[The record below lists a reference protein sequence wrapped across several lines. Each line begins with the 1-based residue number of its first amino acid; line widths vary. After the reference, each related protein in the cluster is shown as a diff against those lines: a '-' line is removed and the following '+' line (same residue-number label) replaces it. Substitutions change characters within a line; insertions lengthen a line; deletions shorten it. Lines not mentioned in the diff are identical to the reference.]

1 MCVLCGYA
9 VQTKSLVALEELL
22 QEIRPKYLRPK
33 HFIRVKGA
41 KMSEQEKDEFD
52 AVSRRTTVMQHH
64 CSMWAMYS
72 CIELLS
78 CAIWRITR
86 TSRSS

>member
-1 MCVLCGYA
+1 MCMP

-52 AVSRRTTVMQHH
+52 AVSCRRSFCPQLYSACSGMRTVE
-64 CSMWAMYS
+64 SEY
-72 CIELLS
+72 
-78 CAIWRITR
+78 
-86 TSRSS
+86 